1 MVKYNLTS
9 ERISEIKT
17 VLEKSGLSKTFSY
30 PKRMYVC
37 VVCSHL
43 F

>member
-1 MVKYNLTS
+1 MVKYNLTN

-17 VLEKSGLSKTFSY
+17 VLEKSRLSKTFSY